1 MDLFSALY
9 WEDVASDVLRVNC
22 SRERMSCLMTS
33 MIKWKCCA
41 NSDGVEL
48 GKAEG
53 TMGNRFQI
61 KYDFDKLEKVHSISK
76 MKFSK
81 CKCDV
86 LCLRQK
92 KKRKKKSE
100 QRKGGYRRCSRS
112 QAESASAVL
121 VGRREKGKALQ
132 QKYLLKGTSIIRC
145 GRK

>member
-100 QRKGGYRRCSRS
+100 QRKVGTGDAVGHRLSLHQPCWWGG
-112 QAESASAVL
+112 
-121 VGRREKGKALQ
+121 
-132 QKYLLKGTSIIRC
+132 
-145 GRK
+145 GRKGRHFNKNTY